1 MAVRLPHFSPKQI
14 ADALQVSESSIKR
27 WCDRGDIPTIRTL
40 GGHRRI
46 TIEGLQQFLRDTDRV
61 LVNPDVLGL
70 PSLAPG
76 RDDRIPGEQ
85 DPNQCEFRCA
95 LVAGDFEKCW
105 KLLENRIETG
115 VSRWQAAE
123 SLITDAMYGIGE
135 AWGCNELDVY
145 QERRA
150 CDLCIKLIVRL
161 VEQIAAPSK
170 GAPVAI
176 GGAPEGDHYQLPTA
190 LVKLA
195 LREAGWKAINLGSNL
210 PLDSFLQAAHDYKA
224 ELVWMSISAI
234 QEPERFIAEENRL
247 ARLLGDHVSLFIG
260 GQALSVSFRARLRYT
275 VCCESLRQIVDFS
288 TITRSS
294 SPHERVVR

>member
-27 WCDRGDIPTIRTL
+27 WCDSDGIPTIRTL

-46 TIEGLQQFLRDTDRV
+46 TIEGLQQFLRESNRT

-76 RDDRIPGEQ
+76 RTDQIPGEQ
-85 DPNQCEFRCA
+85 DPDQSQFRTA
-95 LVAGDFEKCW
+95 LASGDIEGCW
-105 KLLENRIETG
+105 KVLENRIAAG

-135 AWGCNELDVY
+135 AWDCNELDVY

-150 CDLCIKLIVRL
+150 CAICLKLMARL
-161 VEQIAAPSK
+161 VNQVPAPSSN
-170 GAPVAI
+170 APVAI

-190 LVKLA
+190 MVELA
-195 LREAGWKAINLGSNL
+195 LRETGWNAVNLGSNL
-210 PLDSFLQAAHDYKA
+210 PLDSFLQATHDYKA
-224 ELVWMSISAI
+224 DLVWISVSTI
-234 QEPERFIAEENRL
+234 QEPERFVAEENRL

-260 GQALSVSFRARLRYT
+260 GQALTVPFRARLRYT

-288 TITRSS
+288 QITRFPSQQ
-294 SPHERVVR
+294 ERVTH